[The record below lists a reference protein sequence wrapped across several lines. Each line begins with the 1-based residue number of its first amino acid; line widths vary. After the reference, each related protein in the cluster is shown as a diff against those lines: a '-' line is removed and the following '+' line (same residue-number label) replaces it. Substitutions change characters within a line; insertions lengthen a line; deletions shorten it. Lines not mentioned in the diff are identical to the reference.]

1 MFAFSL
7 SVDAVLH
14 VLYQHISDKFLIQ
27 IDIHL
32 DTVVAFFLA
41 SWVPKPKI
49 LRSFLAVLCLFTWY
63 FFNFLS
69 FFFFYTRV
77 QATAFSKLLATH
89 SCCGER
95 PIPVQFSSIYFLGD
109 CILAVGSCLLMHP
122 QWCLFWLMGMCV
134 NLCHWLFECEFPV
147 DMVSSLTLSCPP
159 SVPQLWKPTDLA
171 KSSCWMGSVV
181 SCRYKYCHTSEE
193 LSCCQL

>member
-1 MFAFSL
+1 MYDTQLQWLIKSYLCPFELVTSWRNTLMFAFSL
-7 SVDAVLH
+7 SGDAVLH

-49 LRSFLAVLCLFTWY
+49 LHSFFSLFCVY
-63 FFNFLS
+63 LHDF

-95 PIPVQFSSIYFLGD
+95 PIPVQFSCIYFLGD

-147 DMVSSLTLSCPP
+147 DMVSSLKSFLLSLCPP
-159 SVPQLWKPTDLA
+159 ALEA
-171 KSSCWMGSVV
+171 N
-181 SCRYKYCHTSEE
+181 R
-193 LSCCQL
+193 LS